1 MQKKR
6 LREKVLIARSLLNIQ
21 CGVYLY
27 GKNTVMYNFFSNE
40 EMSAVIIESKQL
52 YTTRRSLFDFF
63 WEMK

>member
-1 MQKKR
+1 M
-6 LREKVLIARSLLNIQ
+6 REKIMLPRTLLNIQ

-27 GKNTVMYNFFSNE
+27 GKKTVMYNFFSNE

-63 WEMK
+63 RSQNI